1 MFSDLPVAGSD
12 IPGLRE
18 AAGEAGSGYLAPP
31 ADASALAKI
40 LLLISCRCHSF
51 TLETA
56 VRITQSNGATEKS
69 RPYIRNSIHQKGE
82 SQKGFFK
89 KILLCFF
96 SVAPL
101 LRVSTAFFR
110 FIAVC
115 VGRLFVWL
123 LPGKNRSGLFF
134 FFPFCHIGGAERVH
148 ADIVA
153 CFAPERPWVFFCK
166 WSPRPAVLRYLFD
179 RSARV
184 FNWRLRLKYSYPFS
198 AWIMAGVVNR
208 HPNAVVFGCN
218 TLFFYKMVP
227 YLAAH
232 VRVVDLLHAFGGGAE
247 EFSLPVV
254 QRIDARVVI
263 TPQTRDDLIMQYHSR
278 GLDDSLAHRIE
289 LIENRVDI
297 PAVCPVKAAAG
308 VLEILFVGR
317 NSVEKR
323 VHLAGR
329 VAALCTARGVL
340 VRLTMVGDVM
350 GGVAEIDRPLCTFTG
365 EVTDQ
370 TLLKGLYERAHLLL
384 LTSSRE
390 GFPLVIMEAMAQG
403 AVPLATDVG
412 GIALHLQTGANG
424 WLIEDS
430 ADEEII
436 AEAMCA
442 AIEKLAHDREE
453 LSRLSGRAYD
463 YARENFGGERFCRRY
478 RSILAGHDNDNN
490 RGADA

>member
-1 MFSDLPVAGSD
+1 MS
-12 IPGLRE
+12 
-18 AAGEAGSGYLAPP
+18 
-31 ADASALAKI
+31 
-40 LLLISCRCHSF
+40 LLISGTSLA
-51 TLETA
+51 TLHR
-56 VRITQSNGATEKS
+56 V
-69 RPYIRNSIHQKGE
+69 
-82 SQKGFFK
+82 
-89 KILLCFF
+89 
-96 SVAPL
+96 VA
-101 LRVSTAFFR
+101 AG
-110 FIAVC
+110 
-115 VGRLFVWL
+115 VGRLFAWL

-148 ADIVA
+148 ADIVT

-166 WSPRPAVLRYLFD
+166 WSPQPAVLRYLFD

-184 FNWRLRLKYSYPFS
+184 FNWRLRLKYSYPLS

-218 TLFFYKMVP
+218 TLFFYKMIP

-254 QRIDARVVI
+254 QRIDVRVVI
-263 TPQTRDDLIMQYHSR
+263 TPQTRDDLITQYRRNGVDASC
-278 GLDDSLAHRIE
+278 AKRIE

-297 PAVCPVKAAAG
+297 PALCPEKSSSEK
-308 VLEILFVGR
+308 LNILFVGR
-317 NSVEKR
+317 ASAEKR
-323 VHLAGR
+323 VHIAGR
-329 VAALCTARGVL
+329 VAALCAERDIPAM
-340 VRLTMVGDVM
+340 LTMVGDVS
-350 GGVAEIDRPLCTFTG
+350 GGVAAGDRPLCDFTG

-403 AVPLATDVG
+403 CVPLATNVG

-430 ADEEII
+430 ADEEMI

-442 AIEKLAHDREE
+442 AIGKLAHDRKE

-478 RSILAGHDNDNN
+478 RSILVGHDNDNN

>member
-1 MFSDLPVAGSD
+1 MRLTDLLHS
-12 IPGLRE
+12 
-18 AAGEAGSGYLAPP
+18 
-31 ADASALAKI
+31 SA
-40 LLLISCRCHSF
+40 
-51 TLETA
+51 
-56 VRITQSNGATEKS
+56 VGA
-69 RPYIRNSIHQKGE
+69 
-82 SQKGFFK
+82 
-89 KILLCFF
+89 
-96 SVAPL
+96 
-101 LRVSTAFFR
+101 
-110 FIAVC
+110 
-115 VGRLFVWL
+115 GRLFVWL
-123 LPGKNRSGLFF
+123 LPAKNSSGLFF

-148 ADIVA
+148 ADIVT
-153 CFAPERPWVFFCK
+153 CFAAERPWVFFCK
-166 WSPRPAVLRYLFD
+166 WSPRPAVLRHLFD

-184 FNWRLRLKYSYPFS
+184 FNWRLRLKYSYPLS

-254 QRIDARVVI
+254 QCIDTRVVI
-263 TPQTRDDLIMQYHSR
+263 TPQTRDDLITQYRRNGVDASC
-278 GLDDSLAHRIE
+278 AKRIE
-289 LIENRVDI
+289 VIENRVDI
-297 PAVCPVKAAAG
+297 PALCPEKSSSEK
-308 VLEILFVGR
+308 LNILFVGR
-317 NSVEKR
+317 ASAEKR
-323 VHLAGR
+323 VHIAGR
-329 VAALCTARGVL
+329 VAALCAEREIPAM
-340 VRLTMVGDVM
+340 LTMVGDVS
-350 GGVAEIDRPLCTFTG
+350 GGVAAGDRPLCTFAG

-370 TLLKGLYERAHLLL
+370 EQLRGLYQRAHLLL

-403 AVPLATDVG
+403 CVPLATNVG

-430 ADEEII
+430 ADEEMI

>member
-1 MFSDLPVAGSD
+1 MRLTDLLHS
-12 IPGLRE
+12 
-18 AAGEAGSGYLAPP
+18 
-31 ADASALAKI
+31 SA
-40 LLLISCRCHSF
+40 
-51 TLETA
+51 
-56 VRITQSNGATEKS
+56 VGA
-69 RPYIRNSIHQKGE
+69 
-82 SQKGFFK
+82 
-89 KILLCFF
+89 
-96 SVAPL
+96 
-101 LRVSTAFFR
+101 
-110 FIAVC
+110 
-115 VGRLFVWL
+115 GRLFSWL
-123 LPGKNRSGLFF
+123 LPAKNRSGLFF

-148 ADIVA
+148 ADIVT

-184 FNWRLRLKYSYPFS
+184 FNWRLRMKYSYPLS

-218 TLFFYKMVP
+218 TLFFYKMIP

-254 QRIDARVVI
+254 QRIDTRVVI
-263 TPQTRDDLIMQYHSR
+263 TPQTRDDLITQYRRNGVDASC
-278 GLDDSLAHRIE
+278 AKRIE
-289 LIENRVDI
+289 IIENRVDI
-297 PAVCPVKAAAG
+297 PALCPEKSSSET
-308 VLEILFVGR
+308 LNILFVGR
-317 NSVEKR
+317 ASAEKR
-323 VHLAGR
+323 IHIAGR
-329 VAALCTARGVL
+329 VAALCAEKGIPVT
-340 VRLTMVGDVM
+340 LTMVGDVS
-350 GGVAEIDRPLCTFTG
+350 GGVAASDRPLCTFTG

-403 AVPLATDVG
+403 AVPLATNVG
-412 GIALHLQTGANG
+412 GIALHLQTGVNG
-424 WLIEDS
+424 WLVEDL
-430 ADEEII
+430 ADEEMI

-442 AIEKLAHDREE
+442 VIEKLARDRGE

-463 YARENFGGERFCRRY
+463 YARVNFGGERFCRRY

>member
-1 MFSDLPVAGSD
+1 MS
-12 IPGLRE
+12 
-18 AAGEAGSGYLAPP
+18 
-31 ADASALAKI
+31 
-40 LLLISCRCHSF
+40 LLISGTSLA
-51 TLETA
+51 TLHR
-56 VRITQSNGATEKS
+56 V
-69 RPYIRNSIHQKGE
+69 
-82 SQKGFFK
+82 
-89 KILLCFF
+89 
-96 SVAPL
+96 VA
-101 LRVSTAFFR
+101 AG
-110 FIAVC
+110 
-115 VGRLFVWL
+115 VGRLFAWL
-123 LPGKNRSGLFF
+123 LPAKNSSGLFF

-148 ADIVA
+148 ADIVT

-166 WSPRPAVLRYLFD
+166 WSPQPAVLRQLFD

-184 FNWRLRLKYSYPFS
+184 FNWRLRLKYSYPLS

-218 TLFFYKMVP
+218 TLFFYKMIP

-254 QRIDARVVI
+254 QRIDVRVVI
-263 TPQTRDDLIMQYHSR
+263 TPQTRDDLITQYRRNGVDASC
-278 GLDDSLAHRIE
+278 AKRIE

-297 PAVCPVKAAAG
+297 PALCPEKSPSEK
-308 VLEILFVGR
+308 LNILFVGR
-317 NSVEKR
+317 ASAEKR
-323 VHLAGR
+323 VHIAGR
-329 VAALCTARGVL
+329 VAALCAERDIPAM
-340 VRLTMVGDVM
+340 LTMVGDVS
-350 GGVAEIDRPLCTFTG
+350 GGVAAGDRPLCDFTG

-403 AVPLATDVG
+403 CVPLATNVG

-424 WLIEDS
+424 WLAEDS
-430 ADEEII
+430 TDEEMI

-442 AIEKLAHDREE
+442 AIEKLAHDRGE